1 MKEEYKEILNNDWIS
16 DIIDKYTTT
25 CYKCGEINVAFLIY
39 SGDYSDKKSEYIC
52 ESCKLKSE
60 RDSKIE
66 SILK

>member
-1 MKEEYKEILNNDWIS
+1 MKEEYKEILNSDWLL
-16 DIIDKYTTT
+16 DIIDKHTTT
-25 CYKCGEINVAFLIY
+25 CYKCGEIKKATLIY
-39 SGDYSDKKSEYIC
+39 SGDKKSEYIC